1 MENKKLTQEEL
12 QQIETVKQ
20 KSQAVVQELGQIELL
35 KLNLKSRRENTL
47 TFLEELKQE
56 EKVLAE
62 ALEAAY
68 GKGTIDLEKGEFT
81 PLAEE
86 EVEVTE

>member
-35 KLNLKSRRENTL
+35 KLNLKSRRENAL
-47 TFLEELKQE
+47 AFLEELKQE
-56 EKVLAE
+56 EKALAE

-68 GKGTIDLEKGEFT
+68 GKGTIDLEKGEFI
-81 PLAEE
+81 PLPEE

>member
-1 MENKKLTQEEL
+1 MENKKLTKEEMS
-12 QQIETVKQ
+12 QIETVKQ
-20 KSQAVVQELGQIELL
+20 KSQAIVQELGQLELL
-35 KLNLKSRRENTL
+35 RLDLRSRKDNAL
-47 TFLEELKQE
+47 AFLQELRQE
-56 EKVLAE
+56 EKALAE

-86 EVEVTE
+86 AEEVK

>member
-1 MENKKLTQEEL
+1 MKNKKLTKEEMS
-12 QQIETVKQ
+12 QIETVKQ
-20 KSQAVVQELGQIELL
+20 KSQAIVQELGQIELL
-35 KLNLKSRRENTL
+35 NLDLKSRKDSAL

-56 EKVLAE
+56 EKELAQ

-81 PLAEE
+81 PFKEEAEV
-86 EVEVTE
+86 VE